1 MPAPENKLYLNHIIP
16 DLNAHNVKQVYQEM
30 GQLVS
35 AHTGKNPA
43 TIFDRLMAC
52 ENRETSGIGDG
63 VAIPHLSLSGLQD
76 SYMAMA
82 RLQQP
87 IDFNA
92 VDARPVDLVFL
103 LISPEKDGS
112 RHLSRLAGVTRMFR
126 NEQLRQQLRGS
137 EDKDVLQALLL
148 DPQSRLLA
156 A

>member
-1 MPAPENKLYLNHIIP
+1 MPTPENKLFLNHIIP
-16 DLNAHNVKQVYQEM
+16 DLNAHNVKQVYQELSQCA
-30 GQLVS
+30 GL
-35 AHTGKNPA
+35 HTEQNPA

-52 ENRETSGIGDG
+52 ETCETSGIGDG
-63 VAIPHLSLSGLQD
+63 VAIPHLSLSGVKD
-76 SYMAMA
+76 SYMALA

-87 IDFNA
+87 VDFNA

-103 LISPEKDGS
+103 LISPEKDGP

-126 NEQLRQQLRGS
+126 NKHLRQQLRGNK
-137 EDKDVLQALLL
+137 DKDVLQALLL

>member
-1 MPAPENKLYLNHIIP
+1 
-16 DLNAHNVKQVYQEM
+16 
-30 GQLVS
+30 
-35 AHTGKNPA
+35 
-43 TIFDRLMAC
+43 MAC